1 MRKIIKHSIFYLVL
15 TTTVFNLQ
23 AQMVLTESDME
34 ARRQLYKSEMEHR
47 QQLYRQVQQTLSM
60 ESYDAIYYKL
70 EFNIGINPDSFY
82 GKATEKFI
90 SLIND
95 LNTLDLDFDSCL
107 TIVDVKGDAVSYEL
121 SDYILSLDLNKTFNS
136 GDTIEVV
143 IEYQG
148 IPRSEGDY
156 AGFWFGIHRKGPG
169 DTSAPVVYT
178 MSEPFGAR
186 SWWPCKDDP
195 MDKPDSM
202 DIFITIPDTSY
213 NDHKLYA
220 VSNGTLISL
229 IENEN
234 QTRTFH
240 WHEQYPI
247 ATYLVSLAISN
258 YQIYSEWYVT
268 TENDSM
274 PVIYYVYPEKIDN
287 ALANYD
293 STLDMIQTYS
303 ERFVP
308 YPFFEEKYGMANF
321 GWGGAMEHQTVSSM
335 GLMSF
340 WVVAHELAHQWFG
353 NLVTCADF
361 HHIWLNEG
369 WATYLEAIYAE
380 KLYGSD
386 GYHTYM
392 NFIAYYGLGKTIYV
406 EDPLTDNIF
415 DTIVYD
421 KGAWVLHMLRY
432 VMKDSLFFSA
442 TKSYLNNPLF
452 KYKSATT
459 SDFQT
464 IMEQYYSS
472 SLNWFFQQ
480 WIYGMGYPKYQY
492 SWTYEQVDDHYVI
505 DLTIEQVQ
513 EISGSEE
520 VFTMPL
526 DVMIMEFPGVAKDTV
541 QVWNDKRIQSFQLVT
556 DLQPASVEL
565 DPGNWV
571 LKRSEEVTDIP
582 GEEEALPFTYKL
594 EQNFPN
600 PFNPSTLISWQLAVA
615 GRVDLIIY
623 NILGERVI
631 TLVSERQPAGY
642 HSVEWDAGAFPSGV
656 YYNMIKSGGF
666 RAVKKMVLL
675 K

>member
-1 MRKIIKHSIFYLVL
+1 
-15 TTTVFNLQ
+15 
-23 AQMVLTESDME
+23 ME

-47 QQLYRQVQQTLSM
+47 QQRYRQTQQTPSM

-70 EFNIGINPDSFY
+70 EFKIGIEPDSFY

-90 SLIND
+90 SMVDD
-95 LNTLDLDFDSCL
+95 LDTLDLDFDSYL
-107 TIVDVKGDAVSYEL
+107 KILGVEGDAVSYKL
-121 SDYILSLDLNKTFNS
+121 NNYLLSLELNKTFNI
-136 GDTIEVV
+136 GDTIEVI
-143 IEYQG
+143 IEYEG
-148 IPRSEGDY
+148 IPRNEGFY
-156 AGFWFGIHRKGPG
+156 AGFWFGSHRAFSSPE
-169 DTSAPVVYT
+169 TYSPVVYT
-178 MSEPFGAR
+178 LSEPFAAR

-195 MDKPDSM
+195 TDKPDAM
-202 DIFITIPDTSY
+202 DIFITIPETIY
-213 NDHKLYA
+213 NGHKLYA

-274 PVIYYVYPEKIDN
+274 PVIYYVYPEKTEN
-287 ALANYD
+287 ALAFYD
-293 STLDMIQTYS
+293 STVDMIQTYS
-303 ERFVP
+303 DLFVP

-335 GLMSF
+335 GMMSF

-369 WATYLEAIYAE
+369 WATYSEAIYAE
-380 KLYGSD
+380 KLHGSD
-386 GYHTYM
+386 NYHSYM

-406 EDPLTDNIF
+406 EDPLTDPIF

-421 KGAWVLHMLRY
+421 KGAWVLHMLRF
-432 VMKDSLFFSA
+432 VMGDSLFFSA
-442 TKSYLNNPLF
+442 TKSYLNDPLF

-459 SDFQT
+459 SDFQR
-464 IMEQYYSS
+464 IMEQYYGSD
-472 SLNWFFQQ
+472 LNWFFQQ
-480 WIYGMGYPKYQY
+480 WIYGMGYPKYNY
-492 SWTYEQVDDHYVI
+492 SWTYEQVGDYYDI

-526 DVMIMEFPGVAKDTV
+526 DVEILQFPGVVRDTL
-541 QVWNDKRIQSFQLVT
+541 QVWNDKRIQSFHLVT
-556 DLQPASVEL
+556 DLKPAEVEL
-565 DPGNWV
+565 DPENWV
-571 LKRSEEVTDIP
+571 LKRSKEVADIP
-582 GEEEALPFTYKL
+582 GEEEVTPFTYKL
-594 EQNFPN
+594 EQNYPN
-600 PFNPSTLISWQLAVA
+600 PFNPSTLISWQLAIA
-615 GRVDLIIY
+615 GQVDLIIY

-631 TLVSERQPAGY
+631 TLVSERRPAGY
-642 HSVEWDAGAFPSGV
+642 HSVEWDASAFPSSV
-656 YYNMIKSGGF
+656 YYYMIKSGEF

>member
-15 TTTVFNLQ
+15 TTTAFNLQ

-47 QQLYRQVQQTLSM
+47 QQLYRQVKQTLSM
-60 ESYDAIYYKL
+60 ESYDVIYYKL
-70 EFNIGINPDSFY
+70 EFNIGIDPDSFY

-90 SLIND
+90 SLVND

-148 IPRSEGDY
+148 IPRSVGDY
-156 AGFWFGIHRKGPG
+156 AGFWFGIHREGPG
-169 DTSAPVVYT
+169 VPSAPVVYT

-335 GLMSF
+335 GMMSF

-392 NFIAYYGLGKTIYV
+392 NFIAYYGLGKTIYI
-406 EDPLTDNIF
+406 EDPPTEPRF

-464 IMEQYYSS
+464 IMEQYYGS

-480 WIYGMGYPKYQY
+480 WIYGMGYPKYNY
-492 SWTYEQVDDHYVI
+492 SWTYEQVDDHYII

-513 EISGSEE
+513 EIFGSEE

-571 LKRSEEVTDIP
+571 LKRSKEVADIP
-582 GEEEALPFTYKL
+582 GEEVALPFTYKL

-615 GRVDLIIY
+615 GRIDLIIY

-642 HSVEWDAGAFPSGV
+642 HSIEWDAGAFPSGV
-656 YYNMIKSGGF
+656 YYNMIKSGEF

>member
-1 MRKIIKHSIFYLVL
+1 
-15 TTTVFNLQ
+15 
-23 AQMVLTESDME
+23 
-34 ARRQLYKSEMEHR
+34 
-47 QQLYRQVQQTLSM
+47 
-60 ESYDAIYYKL
+60 
-70 EFNIGINPDSFY
+70 
-82 GKATEKFI
+82 
-90 SLIND
+90 
-95 LNTLDLDFDSCL
+95 
-107 TIVDVKGDAVSYEL
+107 
-121 SDYILSLDLNKTFNS
+121 
-136 GDTIEVV
+136 
-143 IEYQG
+143 
-148 IPRSEGDY
+148 
-156 AGFWFGIHRKGPG
+156 
-169 DTSAPVVYT
+169 
-178 MSEPFGAR
+178 
-186 SWWPCKDDP
+186 
-195 MDKPDSM
+195 
-202 DIFITIPDTSY
+202 
-213 NDHKLYA
+213 
-220 VSNGTLISL
+220 
-229 IENEN
+229 
-234 QTRTFH
+234 
-240 WHEQYPI
+240 
-247 ATYLVSLAISN
+247 
-258 YQIYSEWYVT
+258 
-268 TENDSM
+268 
-274 PVIYYVYPEKIDN
+274 
-287 ALANYD
+287 
-293 STLDMIQTYS
+293 
-303 ERFVP
+303 
-308 YPFFEEKYGMANF
+308 
-321 GWGGAMEHQTVSSM
+321 
-335 GLMSF
+335 
-340 WVVAHELAHQWFG
+340 
-353 NLVTCADF
+353 VTCADF

-421 KGAWVLHMLRY
+421 KGAWVLHMLRF
-432 VMKDSLFFSA
+432 VMGDSLFFSA
-442 TKSYLNNPLF
+442 TKGYLNNPLF

-480 WIYGMGYPKYQY
+480 WIYGMGYPKYNY

-642 HSVEWDAGAFPSGV
+642 HSIEWDAGAFPSGV
-656 YYNMIKSGGF
+656 YYNMIKSGEF

>member
-47 QQLYRQVQQTLSM
+47 QQRYRQAQQTLSM

-70 EFNIGINPDSFY
+70 EFNIGIEPDSFH

-90 SLIND
+90 CLVDD
-95 LNTLDLDFDSCL
+95 LDTLDLDFDSYL
-107 TIVDVKGDAVSYEL
+107 PILDVEGDAVSNEL
-121 SDYILSLDLNKTFNS
+121 NDYLLSLELNKTFNI

-169 DTSAPVVYT
+169 DTSVPVVYT
-178 MSEPFGAR
+178 LSEPFGAR

-202 DIFITIPDTSY
+202 DIFITIPDDIY
-213 NDHKLYA
+213 NGHKLYA
-220 VSNGTLISL
+220 VSNGTLVSL

-335 GLMSF
+335 GIMNF

-392 NFIAYYGLGKTIYV
+392 NAIAYYGLGKTIYI
-406 EDPLTDNIF
+406 EDPPTEPRF

-421 KGAWVLHMLRY
+421 KGAWVLHMLRF
-432 VMKDSLFFSA
+432 VMGDSLFFSA
-442 TKSYLNNPLF
+442 TKGYLNNPLF

-459 SDFQT
+459 SDFQSV
-464 IMEQYYSS
+464 MEQYYGSG
-472 SLNWFFQQ
+472 LDWFFQQ

-505 DLTIEQVQ
+505 DLTIKQVQ

-520 VFTMPL
+520 LFTMPL

-556 DLQPASVEL
+556 DLNPAEIEL
-565 DPGNWV
+565 DPENWV
-571 LKRSEEVTDIP
+571 LKRSKEVADIP

-594 EQNFPN
+594 EQNYPN

-615 GRVDLIIY
+615 GQVDLIIY

-656 YYNMIKSGGF
+656 YYNMIKSGEF